1 MALCGDLLGLT
12 ETVERKREGL
22 GFGGSLE
29 RVTRGAETDDD
40 SAWPPRRE
48 GAKTLWC

>member
-29 RVTRGAETDDD
+29 RARGAETGDD